1 MRKSGLSSPPSQEGE
16 LVFEAPLICQRR
28 QIAFAI
34 EREIRGEIADDRRR
48 VAGEHLERV
57 RLVPQERRREEER
70 IASGREHP
78 VSARVVDR
86 VRGDQRARPGGHP
99 AIAYRSPDVVVSEGG
114 ERIVDGTLVAGLV
127 ESN

>member
-1 MRKSGLSSPPSQEGE
+1 MRKSGLSSPPSRRGE

-57 RLVPQERRREEER
+57 RLVPQERYREEER
-70 IASGREHP
+70 IASWIGYVAISAPGPVVIQPSPTVRRTSWFRKAASASSMGR
-78 VSARVVDR
+78 SL
-86 VRGDQRARPGGHP
+86 P
-99 AIAYRSPDVVVSEGG
+99 AS
-114 ERIVDGTLVAGLV
+114 
-127 ESN
+127 